1 MANAGQATLKLPLD
15 LPQRRRAERRGQD
28 HCVRFRVARVGPQQT
43 QEVKV
48 VADDV
53 NVVYGRKKLLIK

>member
-15 LPQRRRAERRGQD
+15 LPQRRRQD